1 MAGISRTERIWTD
14 YIDKHG
20 VKRFVMTS
28 SQDRKTYFLYGLS
41 NGSFIKLGK
50 DKSPIKLEERFQV
63 DEKLRNPN
71 D

>member
-14 YIDKHG
+14 YIDKRG

-28 SQDRKTYFLYGLS
+28 SQNRDWYFLYGLS

-50 DKSPIKLEERFQV
+50 DRSPTKLEERFSV
-63 DEKLRNPN
+63 DEKLRCP
-71 D
+71 DD